1 MQWLPPSHHQLLPP
15 ANRGDHASYPILLW
29 FLPWPRPGWLYCY
42 RLLVPPTQFMCCIL
56 NAAPPTRFSACS
68 LIWRQCLYKADKVRA
83 GEMALWL

>member
-56 NAAPPTRFSACS
+56 NAAPPQPGS
-68 LIWRQCLYKADKVRA
+68 QRA
-83 GEMALWL
+83 TLFGDSVFTKQTK